1 VFSSDFNFKI
11 FLRRKGE
18 KMTWFDNLGV
28 FLPNLLIAL
37 LILVVGW
44 LIAYIVSKVVE
55 SLLHRTNLDDRLAGA
70 LAGGRP
76 ERLPVERWI
85 ALAVF
90 WIIMLF
96 VIVAFLTRLDLG
108 AVSTPLNNMLAQFLA
123 FLPNLVGALVLILI
137 AWVIA
142 TVLRLIITRL
152 VGVSGFTDRLT
163 RNADIRTER
172 AASNIGQT
180 IGNVVYWLVFLL
192 FLPAILGA
200 LNLQGILAPVQA
212 MVNDILGILPNI
224 LGAALIL
231 VVGWIIARIIRQIV
245 TNLLVGVGIDRI
257 GGTDTA
263 VGVTADTGRVRLSNV
278 IGTIV
283 FVLVLIPIIIAA
295 LNVLDIPAIAN
306 PAANMLTNF
315 LNALPNIFAAFLLLA
330 IAYYVARI
338 IGSFVANLLASVGF
352 NRWFTWLGLP
362 DSTTTRRTATYPS
375 ETPRDTAGG
384 PTAPGDIPVGR
395 TTAADVVG
403 YIVMVAII
411 LFAAMEAA
419 SLLGFEALATL
430 ISAFIVQGVSIL
442 FGLIIFTLGLFLANL
457 AYRVIRDSDVA
468 NSDVLA
474 TAARLAIVFFAAALA
489 LREMGIAASIVNLA
503 FGLLLG
509 AVAVATAI
517 AFGLGGREFAAQTLE
532 RWRRDGPPIPRA
544 GEGPTGPF
552 GPGGGLNPSGPV
564 DPVGPAAPST
574 PSGFTDPAGPIP
586 RTGGSTVD
594 RLPGELDEQYDDTTP
609 FDVTGDDE
617 DLPGTEPYIDEDPDR
632 I

>member
-1 VFSSDFNFKI
+1 
-11 FLRRKGE
+11 
-18 KMTWFDNLGV
+18 MTWFDNLGV

-44 LIAYIVSKVVE
+44 LFAYIVSKVVQG
-55 SLLHRTNLDDRLAGA
+55 LLHRTNLDDRLAGA

-76 ERLPVERWI
+76 ERLPIERWI

-96 VIVAFLTRLDLG
+96 VIVAFLSRLDLG
-108 AVSTPLNNMLAQFLA
+108 AVSTPLNNVLDRFLA
-123 FLPNLVGALVLILI
+123 FLPNLLGALVLILI

-142 TVLRLIITRL
+142 TVLRLVITRI
-152 VGVSGFTDRLT
+152 VGASGLADRVS
-163 RNADIRTER
+163 RNADIRTDER
-172 AASNIGQT
+172 AASNIGHT

-192 FLPAILGA
+192 FLPAILDA
-200 LNLQGILAPVQA
+200 LDLQGILLPVQS

-231 VVGWIIARIIRQIV
+231 VVGWVIARIIRQIV

-257 GGTDTA
+257 GGTDTPA
-263 VGVTADTGRVRLSNV
+263 AGVAADTGRVRLSNV

-362 DSTTTRRTATYPS
+362 DSTTTRATAYPS
-375 ETPRDTAGG
+375 ETRRDAAGG
-384 PTAPGDIPVGR
+384 PTAPGDVPVGR

-457 AYRVIRDSDVA
+457 AYRVIRDSNMA
-468 NSDVLA
+468 NSDLLA
-474 TAARLAIVFFAAALA
+474 TAARLAIIFFAAALA

-509 AVAVATAI
+509 AVAVAVAI
-517 AFGLGGREFAAQTLE
+517 AFGLGGREFAARTLE
-532 RWRRDGPPIPRA
+532 KWRRDGVPIPMT

-552 GPGGGLNPSGPV
+552 GPDAGMDPTGPV
-564 DPVGPAAPST
+564 DP
-574 PSGFTDPAGPIP
+574 AGPTRPTGRRPEDPPIP
-586 RTGGSTVD
+586 HTGGSTVD

-609 FDVTGDDE
+609 YDVTGDDE
-617 DLPGTEPYIDEDPDR
+617 DLPGTEPYSGEDPDR

>member
-1 VFSSDFNFKI
+1 
-11 FLRRKGE
+11 
-18 KMTWFDNLGV
+18 MTWFDNLGA

-44 LIAYIVSKVVE
+44 LFAYIVSKVVQG
-55 SLLHRTNLDDRLAGA
+55 LLHRTNLDDRLAGA

-96 VIVAFLTRLDLG
+96 VIVAFLSRLDLG
-108 AVSTPLNNMLAQFLA
+108 AISTPLNNMLDQFLA
-123 FLPNLVGALVLILI
+123 FLPNLVGALVLILL

-142 TVLRLIITRL
+142 TVLRLIITRV
-152 VGVSGFTDRLT
+152 VGASGLTDRLT
-163 RNADIRTER
+163 RDADIRTDER

-257 GGTDTA
+257 GG
-263 VGVTADTGRVRLSNV
+263 ADTPGAGVAADTDRVRLSNV

-338 IGSFVANLLASVGF
+338 IGSFVANLLAGVGF
-352 NRWFTWLGLP
+352 NRWFSWLGLP
-362 DSTTTRRTATYPS
+362 DSTTARRATTYPS
-375 ETPRDTAGG
+375 ETQREAAGG
-384 PTAPGDIPVGR
+384 PTAPGDVPVGR

-457 AYRVIRDSDVA
+457 AYRVIRDSNMA
-468 NSDVLA
+468 NSDLLA
-474 TAARLAIVFFAAALA
+474 TAARLAIIFFAAALA

-509 AVAVATAI
+509 AVAVAVAI
-517 AFGLGGREFAAQTLE
+517 AFGLGGRDFAARTLE
-532 RWRRDGPPIPRA
+532 KWRRDGVPIPTT

-552 GPGGGLNPSGPV
+552 GPKEGMDPAGPV
-564 DPVGPAAPST
+564 DPTGST
-574 PSGFTDPAGPIP
+574 GRRPGDPRIP
-586 RTGGSTVD
+586 HTGGSTFD

-609 FDVTGDDE
+609 YDVTGDDE
-617 DLPGTEPYIDEDPDR
+617 DLPGTEPFTDEDPDR